1 MNILDQIVIEK
12 KNLNK
17 YLKQKKFYI
26 KKNSK
31 KKSLFRNSILQEI
44 KKDKNGLIAE
54 FKRFSPSVKN
64 FSKIKSIQNT
74 IEIYD
79 KSKCCCISILTDK
92 NFGGSLNDIT
102 IAKKLTKKPIIRKDF
117 ILDKIQVLESK
128 LYGADAILLI
138 AKILTKKQIE
148 DLYEYANEL
157 KLDVLIEIESIHEIS
172 KIKNIK
178 NSISGIN
185 NRNLKEQII
194 NIDKLIYLSHL
205 IKNEN
210 LIVSESG
217 INIKNKN
224 KTIEMVDISKKKRT
238 TRIAIAESLIKID
251 KNLFKILL
259 NDKNLFSNLCATAK
273 IAGIF
278 AAKNTSL
285 QIPLTHHIPIDHI
298 SIEFTLLNNEFLKIK
313 SSVKSKYTTG
323 LEIEALTSVS
333 TSSITIFD
341 MLKSYKKEIIIQNIQ
356 IVKKR
361 GGKNNIG

>member
-1 MNILDQIVIEK
+1 MNILDQIVLEK

-31 KKSLFRNSILQEI
+31 KKNLFRNSILQQI
-44 KKDKNGLIAE
+44 KKGKNGLIAE

-178 NSISGIN
+178 NSIIGIN

-194 NIDKLIYLSHL
+194 NIDKSIYLSHL

-217 INIKNKN
+217 IDIKNIK
-224 KTIEMVDISKKKRT
+224 
-238 TRIAIAESLIKID
+238 
-251 KNLFKILL
+251 
-259 NDKNLFSNLCATAK
+259 
-273 IAGIF
+273 
-278 AAKNTSL
+278 
-285 QIPLTHHIPIDHI
+285 
-298 SIEFTLLNNEFLKIK
+298 KIK
-313 SSVKSKYTTG
+313 TKTNISSFLIGGSILNSGDTLNYINKLYH
-323 LEIEALTSVS
+323 
-333 TSSITIFD
+333 SS
-341 MLKSYKKEIIIQNIQ
+341 
-356 IVKKR
+356 
-361 GGKNNIG
+361 